1 MTDKEESPPEPQ
13 LWFGDSHTLDMPS
26 EEDRKILSDAVS
38 SETTR
43 TPSL

>member
-1 MTDKEESPPEPQ
+1 MTEKETSPPEPQ

-26 EEDRKILSDAVS
+26 EEDRKILTGDVS
-38 SETTR
+38 TETPR

>member
-1 MTDKEESPPEPQ
+1 MTDKEKSPAEPQ

-26 EEDRKILSDAVS
+26 EEDRKTL
-38 SETTR
+38 SETVSTETPR

>member
-1 MTDKEESPPEPQ
+1 MTEQQNSPPEPQ

-26 EEDRKILSDAVS
+26 DEDFKTLSDDVS
-38 SETTR
+38 VETPR

>member
-1 MTDKEESPPEPQ
+1 MAENEHSPPEPQ

-26 EEDRKILSDAVS
+26 EEDRKTLSDAVS
-38 SETTR
+38 EETPR